1 MDSDSDS
8 RTASSNCDGIEFV
21 SDLGSEMSEWGSSDN
36 EPEPSSPA
44 PASSPA
50 PVVNDSN
57 NDHNAIFSDASNDD
71 EDVPYPD
78 EHPPQWESGHFRN
91 FHIPFFKGPPEG
103 PNLPDGFD
111 VLQAKAI
118 DYFQLFFTDELL
130 STIVQNTN
138 SYALWSIRNKRIL
151 NPRYTDP
158 QWRMNGEE

>member
-8 RTASSNCDGIEFV
+8 RNASSNCDGIEFV
-21 SDLGSEMSEWGSSDN
+21 SDLGSEMSELGSSDN

-50 PVVNDSN
+50 RSSSPAPFVNDSN
-57 NDHNAIFSDASNDD
+57 NDNNSIFSDRSNDD

-91 FHIPFFKGPPEG
+91 FHVPLCKGPPEG

-111 VLQAKAI
+111 LLQAKAI

-138 SYALWSIRNKRIL
+138 SYALWSI
-151 NPRYTDP
+151 
-158 QWRMNGEE
+158 

>member
-8 RTASSNCDGIEFV
+8 KTASSNGDGIEFV

-44 PASSPA
+44 P
-50 PVVNDSN
+50 VVNDGN
-57 NDHNAIFSDASNDD
+57 NDNNAIFSDASNDD

-78 EHPPQWESGHFRN
+78 EHPPEWESGHFRN
-91 FHIPFFKGPPEG
+91 FHVLLFKGPPEG

-118 DYFQLFFTDELL
+118 DYFQLFF
-130 STIVQNTN
+130 
-138 SYALWSIRNKRIL
+138 YR
-151 NPRYTDP
+151 
-158 QWRMNGEE
+158 